1 MLLWRDQ
8 NKAYVAVGLTRDVG
22 GWQTAAATAAV
33 GTSMQTATQAMQK
46 IGQATNPQK
55 MAQDMM
61 HFQRENEKMNV
72 AGEMMDDMMEV
83 RTPSL
88 TMRGP
93 VSTPCACSFLI
104 TENTPIFAA
113 CLRFY

>member
-1 MLLWRDQ
+1 MVETGITAIVS
-8 NKAYVAVGLTRDVG
+8 KGLTRDVA

-88 TMRGP
+88 P
-93 VSTPCACSFLI
+93 VVGHCQ
-104 TENTPIFAA
+104 AA
-113 CLRFY
+113 AQCFPQAL